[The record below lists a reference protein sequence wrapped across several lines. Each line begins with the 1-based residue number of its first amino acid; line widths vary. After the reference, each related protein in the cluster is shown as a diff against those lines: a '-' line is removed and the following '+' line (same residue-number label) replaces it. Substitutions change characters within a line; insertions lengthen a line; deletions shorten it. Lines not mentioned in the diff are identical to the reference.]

1 MGHQPVGR
9 LLVSFSLP
17 ALVGMVVNAT
27 YNIVDTAFV
36 GRLGH
41 EAIAGL
47 TVVWPLQLIMIALSV
62 GVGVGANSLIA
73 RRLGA
78 GHQDQAN
85 HAGAQALLLA
95 VVSGL
100 LMMIAVLSFTD
111 PILRLLGARHDV
123 IPFSRTYITTIVWF
137 APLVFLPM
145 TCNNL
150 IRAEGNPVLSMV
162 IMGTSALINIG
173 LDPLFIFGIG
183 PFPALGV
190 RGAAVA
196 TVIARAA
203 AVFLYLGYFASRLS
217 GYRFRLRQFLPAP
230 RIWASIYAV
239 GLPSMAIQLSGS
251 VVSGIANNIVGGFGS
266 LALAAFGVM
275 FRLFS
280 FAFMPC
286 LGITQGVLPLV
297 GFNYGAHKLGR
308 VREVIQKGALSA
320 TVITTAFTIL
330 FVAIPYVL
338 VGLFNRDPEFI
349 ALAGRGMRITSFAFF
364 GVGSAVVFTGFFQ
377 GIGKAFPAMFLSLT
391 RQLIFYLPGILIL
404 PRLFGLDGFWT
415 AIPLSDG
422 MAVVA
427 SLIWTAWMS
436 QKLGIPLFQRGTP
449 PLPEPA
455 PIP

>member
-1 MGHQPVGR
+1 MGFQPVGR

-27 YNIVDTAFV
+27 YNIVDTGFV

-78 GHQDQAN
+78 RDPEQAN

-100 LMMIAVLSFTD
+100 LMMAIVLGFTD
-111 PILRLLGARHDV
+111 PILRLLGAQQD
-123 IPFSRTYITTIVWF
+123 ILPFSRAYITTIVWF

-150 IRAEGNPVLSMV
+150 IRAEGNPLLSMV
-162 IMGTSALINIG
+162 IMGASALINIG

-183 PFPALGV
+183 PFPTLGV
-190 RGAAVA
+190 QGAAIA
-196 TVIARAA
+196 TVIARAV
-203 AVFLYLGYFASRLS
+203 AVALYLGYFASSSS
-217 GYRFRLRQFLPAP
+217 GYRFRFRQFIPAP
-230 RIWASIYAV
+230 RVWGRIYAV

-251 VVSGIANNIVGGFGS
+251 VVAGVANNIVGGFGS
-266 LALAAFGVM
+266 LALAGFGVM
-275 FRLFS
+275 FRLFA
-280 FAFMPC
+280 FGFMPC
-286 LGITQGVLPLV
+286 LGINQGVLPLV
-297 GFNYGAHKLGR
+297 GFNYGARKMGR
-308 VREVIQKGALSA
+308 VREVVQKGALSA
-320 TVITTAFTIL
+320 TVVTTLFTIL
-330 FVAIPYVL
+330 FTAIPYLL
-338 VGLFNRDPEFI
+338 VGLFNRNPEFI
-349 ALAGRGMRITSFAFF
+349 ALAGRGLRITSVAFF

-377 GIGKAFPAMFLSLT
+377 GIGKAVPAMFLSLT
-391 RQLIFYLPGILIL
+391 RQLIFYLPGILVL

-422 MAVVA
+422 LAFAA
-427 SLIWTAWMS
+427 SLTWTAWMFR
-436 QKLGIPLFQRGTP
+436 KLGVPLFRRGTASVP
-449 PLPEPA
+449 GPA
-455 PIP
+455 P